1 MSKRQHQPISIER
14 LFHQKQFAK
23 IEQPLQQRL
32 QLQQLGG
39 EILARYKLQQCRIVN
54 MRQGVAIIEA
64 PSSAWLT
71 RLKQFRF
78 DLLSEL
84 RKAIPGVVSLEL
96 KINPELKNIKPEAE
110 EKSTGKRQL
119 STQAAK
125 HITELAKHVPDELRE
140 KLEKL
145 AALSGES

>member
-1 MSKRQHQPISIER
+1 MSKRQHQPLPIER
-14 LFHQKQFAK
+14 IFHQKQFAQ
-23 IEQPLQQRL
+23 IEQPLQQRAR
-32 QLQQLGG
+32 LQQLSS
-39 EILARYKLQQCRIVN
+39 EVLTRYKLQHCRIVN

-78 DLLSEL
+78 ELLSEL
-84 RKAIPGVVSLEL
+84 RKALPGVVSLEL

-110 EKSTGKRQL
+110 QKSTGKRQL
-119 STQAAK
+119 SPQAAK
-125 HITELAKHVPDELRE
+125 HITELAQHVPDELRE

>member
-1 MSKRQHQPISIER
+1 MSKRQHQPLSIER
-14 LFHQKQFAK
+14 IFHQKQFAQL
-23 IEQPLQQRL
+23 EQPLLQRAR
-32 QLQQLGG
+32 LQQLSNDV
-39 EILARYKLQQCRIVN
+39 LARYKLQQCRIVN

-78 DLLSEL
+78 ELLSEL
-84 RKAIPGVVSLEL
+84 RKALPGVVSLEL

-110 EKSTGKRQL
+110 QKSTGKRQL
-119 STQAAK
+119 SPQAAK
-125 HITELAKHVPDELRE
+125 HITELAQHVPDELRE

>member
-1 MSKRQHQPISIER
+1 MSKRQHQPISINR
-14 LFHQKQFAK
+14 LFHQKQFSQ
-23 IEQPLQQRL
+23 IEQPLQRRL
-32 QLQQLGG
+32 QLQQLGSD
-39 EILARYKLQQCRIVN
+39 ILAHYKLQQCRIVN

-78 DLLSEL
+78 ELLSDL

-96 KINPELKNIKPEAE
+96 KINPELKHIKPEPE
-110 EKSTGKRQL
+110 VKSTGKRQL
-119 STQAAK
+119 SAEAAR
-125 HITELAKHVPDELRE
+125 HITELSKHVPDELKE
-140 KLEKL
+140 KLKKL